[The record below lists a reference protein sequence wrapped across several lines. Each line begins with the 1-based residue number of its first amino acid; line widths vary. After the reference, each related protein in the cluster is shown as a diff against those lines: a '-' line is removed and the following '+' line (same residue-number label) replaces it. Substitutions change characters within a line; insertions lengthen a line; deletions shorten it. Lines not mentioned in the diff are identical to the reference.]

1 MCYNN
6 LESTNIYQIKSKKGS
21 EMIELIKSI
30 NQDYAGF
37 LACLISFFTLIT
49 TIVYVLFTYSQ
60 MKATKESVKV
70 MQDGMKQEK
79 QPCIGIEIE
88 TASIGK
94 CFGDYGRRQM
104 FVEYKIEN
112 IGDSSA
118 LSVYCISNL
127 KLNTANN
134 NNGEDIVKMDYY
146 PHYIHYLRVG
156 QKKPANNRYEN
167 RQIDFLFKD
176 YTENYDK
183 NMKRI
188 EENPRI
194 DPYPGPEIEIHVLY
208 KNMNDQWFESY
219 LRQEIFSIEDT
230 NDQTHTYLP
239 PQKLESDKSYSI
251 KLVSNR
257 FSPFQ
262 RRMVD
267 SQYVKK
273 MFCECWDE

>member
-1 MCYNN
+1 
-6 LESTNIYQIKSKKGS
+6 
-21 EMIELIKSI
+21 MIELI
-30 NQDYAGF
+30 
-37 LACLISFFTLIT
+37 ISCITAVT
-49 TIVYVLFTYSQ
+49 TIIYVWLTHKQ
-60 MKATKESVKV
+60 MKATQKSVKV

-88 TASIGK
+88 KAYIGK

-104 FVEYKIEN
+104 FVEYKVEN

-118 LSVYCISNL
+118 LSIYCISNL
-127 KLNTANN
+127 KLNTIKYS
-134 NNGEDIVKMDYY
+134 NGEDIVKMDYY

-156 QKKPANNRYEN
+156 QSKPAHNRYEN
-167 RQIDFLFKD
+167 RQINFLFKD
-176 YTENYDK
+176 YIENYDK

-188 EENPRI
+188 EENPRV
-194 DPYPGPEIEIHVLY
+194 DPYPSPEIEIHVLY

-230 NDQTHTYLP
+230 SNKMHSFLP
-239 PQKLESDKSYSI
+239 PQKLESVKTYSI
-251 KLVSNR
+251 NLASNH

-262 RRMVD
+262 RCMVD

-273 MFCECWDE
+273 MFYECRDE